1 MAKNTTEPAKHTSF
15 LRQAAHYFP
24 GSFWIP
30 CLYGILCLVLC
41 GVLSGSGR
49 GLAAAGLMSVLYL
62 GLMVFA
68 RVLYVRKKHKA
79 QGSETLAPVMGRI
92 MFDAVVKMRSPVFIC
107 DGEERIVW
115 YNNATESL
123 VRTGLGESFYG
134 RTVSE
139 LFGVTL
145 TELREDKSES
155 GLPFAYEDRH
165 FTGRYNHIKT
175 DDNDFAL
182 VVATETTGEE
192 ELARQLSDGE
202 LVVMYI
208 YVDNLNE
215 MMQYDSENYRMAAT
229 RTDETLR
236 AWAEN
241 CGGILK
247 EYERDKYLFVTER
260 RVFDAC
266 VARRFDVL
274 DRVRAIRAG
283 DSELPMTISMGIANI
298 QGSYADKE
306 RAAHA
311 ALDMA
316 LQRGGDQA
324 VVKGDG
330 SIDFYGGITKT
341 VQKRTNVRSRMV
353 SGELTSA
360 MKKASNVLIM
370 GHKYAD
376 YDSFGSCI
384 GLARLAMYC
393 GARVNVIVNPAD
405 RSISGCREM
414 LDGEEDFL
422 GVFVDSALGLDLL
435 ATGTLL
441 VVSDVNNVRQMESP
455 DIFNRADSVAIID
468 HHRKV
473 AEFERTLEI
482 EYIEPSASSAS
493 ELVSEMLEQV
503 LQKDELTPHEAS
515 LLLTGI
521 ILDTQKFTK
530 NTGTRTFSAAM
541 FLRDCDASPDAILH
555 LDRTSLDDY
564 MREGRFRQNVM
575 IYRGVTAITC
585 PQSDAGEGGPADQV
599 IAAKAANNLLTVSGI
614 QASFALI
621 RIGDTVHISARSHG
635 NINVQLIL
643 EQLRGGGHY
652 NAAGAQLAGVGMKE
666 AVEMLKGAI
675 DTQVK

>member
-1 MAKNTTEPAKHTSF
+1 MAKSTTEPVKRPARVLES
-15 LRQAAHYFP
+15 YFP
-24 GSFWIP
+24 GSFWFP
-30 CLYGILCLVLC
+30 CLYGILCMMGCSVLVGGKS
-41 GVLSGSGR
+41 GVWTGIGV
-49 GLAAAGLMSVLYL
+49 SVLYL
-62 GLMVFA
+62 CVMIPTRVF
-68 RVLYVRKKHKA
+68 YVRKKHKKR
-79 QGSETLAPVMGRI
+79 GSETLAPVMGRI

-123 VRTGLGESFYG
+123 VKAGHGDSLYG
-134 RTVSE
+134 KTVTE
-139 LFGVTL
+139 LFGVNL
-145 TELREDKSES
+145 GQLREDKSEL
-155 GLPFAYEDRH
+155 GLPFSYEERR

-175 DDNDFAL
+175 DDDDFAL
-182 VVATETTGEE
+182 VVATETTEE
-192 ELARQLSDGE
+192 ENLSRQMADAE

-208 YVDNLNE
+208 YVDNLTE

-229 RTDETLR
+229 RCDEALR
-236 AWAEN
+236 NWAES

-247 EYERDKYLFVTER
+247 EYERDKYLFVTEK
-260 RVFDAC
+260 RVFDMC
-266 VARRFDVL
+266 VARKFDVL

-330 SIDFYGGITKT
+330 NIDFYGGITKT

-376 YDSFGSCI
+376 YDSFGSLV

-405 RSISGCREM
+405 RNIYGCREM
-414 LDGEEDFL
+414 LAGEEDFL
-422 GVFVDSALGLDLL
+422 GVFVDAAMGLDLL
-435 ATGTLL
+435 ETGTLL
-441 VVSDVNNVRQMESP
+441 VVSDVNNVRQMEST
-455 DIFNRADSVAIID
+455 DIFTRADTVAIID

-473 AEFERTLEI
+473 AEFERELEI

-493 ELVSEMLEQV
+493 ELVAEMLEQV

-541 FLRDCDASPDAILH
+541 YLRDCDASPDAILH

-575 IYRGVTAITC
+575 IYRGITAITC
-585 PQSDAGEGGPADQV
+585 PQSDTGEGGPADQV
-599 IAAKAANNLLTVSGI
+599 IAAKAANNLLTVTGI

-635 NINVQLIL
+635 SVNVQLIL

-652 NAAGAQLAGVGMKE
+652 NAAGAQLTGVSMKE
-666 AVEMLKGAI
+666 AVELLKGAI
-675 DTQVK
+675 DTQVR

>member
-1 MAKNTTEPAKHTSF
+1 MAKSSADPAKHTSF
-15 LRQAAHYFP
+15 VRLVASYFP
-24 GSFWIP
+24 GSFWVP
-30 CLYGILCLVLC
+30 CLYGVLCLIGC
-41 GVLSGSGR
+41 GLLSGSGR
-49 GLAAAGLMSVLYL
+49 GLAAAALMCVLYL
-62 GLMVFA
+62 GLMTLA

-79 QGSETLAPVMGRI
+79 QGSEKLAPVMGQI

-107 DGEERIVW
+107 DEEERIVW
-115 YNNATESL
+115 YNTATESL
-123 VRTGLGESFYG
+123 VRTGLGENFYG
-134 RTVSE
+134 KYVAE

-145 TELREDKSES
+145 AELREDKSEL
-155 GLPFAYEDRH
+155 GLPFAYEDRR

-192 ELARQLSDGE
+192 ELAKQLADGE

-208 YVDNLNE
+208 YIDNLTE

-229 RTDETLR
+229 RTDEALR
-236 AWAEN
+236 AWAEG

-247 EYERDKYLFVTER
+247 EYERDKYLFVTEK
-260 RVFDAC
+260 RVLHTC
-266 VARRFDVL
+266 VARKFDVL

-283 DSELPMTISMGIANI
+283 DSEIPMTISMGISDI

-330 SIDFYGGITKT
+330 NIDFYGGITKT

-393 GARVNVIVNPAD
+393 GARVNVIVNPSD

-422 GVFVDSALGLDLL
+422 GVFVDAALGMDLL
-435 ATGTLL
+435 ETGTLL
-441 VVSDVNNVRQMESP
+441 VVSDVNNVRQMESV
-455 DIFNRADSVAIID
+455 DIFNRAGKVAIID

-473 AEFERTLEI
+473 AEFERDLEI

-585 PQSDAGEGGPADQV
+585 PQSDTGEGGPADQV

-652 NAAGAQLAGVGMKE
+652 NAAGAQLAGVSMKE

>member
-1 MAKNTTEPAKHTSF
+1 MAKNSTETVKRSV
-15 LRQAAHYFP
+15 RIIESYFP
-24 GSFWIP
+24 GSFWLP
-30 CLYGILCLVLC
+30 CLYGILCLVVG
-41 GVLSGSGR
+41 GVLSGTGR
-49 GLAAAGLMSVLYL
+49 GLAVGILMSVVYL
-62 GLMVFA
+62 ALMVLF

-107 DGEERIVW
+107 DEGERLVW

-123 VRTGLGESFYG
+123 VRTGHGEGLYG
-134 RTVSE
+134 KTVSE

-145 TELREDKSES
+145 TDLRDDKSEF

-182 VVATETTGEE
+182 VVATETTTEE
-192 ELARQLSDGE
+192 NLTKQLSDEE

-208 YVDNLNE
+208 YIDNLTE

-229 RTDETLR
+229 RTDEALR
-236 AWAEN
+236 TWAEN

-266 VARRFDVL
+266 VAKKFDVL
-274 DRVRAIRAG
+274 DKVRAIRAG

-330 SIDFYGGITKT
+330 NIDFYGGITKT

-353 SGELTSA
+353 SSELTSA

-405 RSISGCREM
+405 RNIAGCREM

-435 ATGTLL
+435 ETGTLL
-441 VVSDVNNVRQMESP
+441 VVSDVNNVRQMEST
-455 DIFNRADSVAIID
+455 DIFTRADTVAIID

-473 AEFERTLEI
+473 AEFERELEI

-564 MREGRFRQNVM
+564 MREGRFRQNIM

-585 PQSDAGEGGPADQV
+585 PQSDTGEGGPADQV

-635 NINVQLIL
+635 GINVQLIL

-652 NAAGAQLAGVGMKE
+652 NAAGAQLTGVSLKE

-675 DTQVK
+675 DTQLR